1 MLKILPFLLSCSLF
15 CSCFSLW
22 FIFLRYQLIRVSAK
36 GMNDGCKWVK
46 MFEDVRLVIFCV
58 ALSDYDQLTSP
69 VNGIDKPLQNKMVQ
83 SKELFEATV
92 RSVFTF

>member
-1 MLKILPFLLSCSLF
+1 
-15 CSCFSLW
+15 
-22 FIFLRYQLIRVSAK
+22 
-36 GMNDGCKWVK
+36 MNDGCKWVK

-92 RSVFTF
+92 RSVLTFSIILVLSITQSLLYMNLLLFIYASRVKD